1 MQIFSQMSM
10 DQKSSNRVA
19 YAALAAAFLGWLF
32 DGFEMGMF
40 PLIGQP
46 ALQDLMPEASVI
58 VRAQTFSVFIAL
70 YLVGAA
76 TGGVLFGW
84 LGDKIGRVKAIM
96 LAIFSY
102 AVFTGLCGF
111 VTHLWPFAILRFI
124 ASLGMGGEWSLGVA
138 LVNEAWG
145 GRDRR
150 WMAAYIGASSNIGF
164 MATGILSFKL
174 NGSIDTLTHSLQA
187 LHIPQQTIGYL
198 IHNRAWRLLAISGA
212 LPALINVF
220 IFIFVK
226 ESHGWQEEKKT
237 GRTDLWQTK
246 DLYGVLIA
254 SLAALVII
262 YVWSPFC
269 NIGKLGALGVSL
281 IAALISI
288 WGYLLPL
295 RNYLKRLNS
304 GSHHVVDL
312 DRRTLKNL
320 FIGACLASV
329 VLLGTWG
336 SVQQAA
342 RWSSGIV
349 PLGSVI
355 PIMEYTVMASSF
367 GSVVFAFLT
376 PLFADK
382 LGRRITYALLS
393 TISLCAALAFFQL
406 NKSFVTSFEQY
417 RFIITAFLL
426 GGTTASFYGFFPLYL
441 PELFSTKLRAT
452 GQGFCYNFGRLVAAV
467 GTLQLGNL
475 TLFFSGFTQSSL
487 QAFGNAYSVLSL
499 VYLLGIILIWYAP
512 ETKGSELV

>member
-1 MQIFSQMSM
+1 L
-10 DQKSSNRVA
+10 KTSNTNRAA
-19 YAALAAAFLGWLF
+19 YAALIAAFLGWLF
-32 DGFEMGMF
+32 DGYEMGLF

-46 ALQDLMPEASVI
+46 ALMDLMPGTSVI
-58 VRAQTFSVFIAL
+58 VRAQAFSVFIAL

-102 AVFTGLCGF
+102 AIFTGLCGF
-111 VTHLWPFAILRFI
+111 ATHLWPFAILRFI

-145 GRDRR
+145 GKDRR
-150 WMAAYIGASSNIGF
+150 WMAAFIGASSNIGF
-164 MATGILSFKL
+164 MITGVFSFKI
-174 NGSIDTLTHSLQA
+174 NGSIDSITHTLINFN
-187 LHIPQQTIGYL
+187 IPQSTIDYL
-198 IHNRAWRLLAISGA
+198 TRNRAWRLLAISGA
-212 LPALINVF
+212 LPAFINVF
-220 IFIFVK
+220 ILAFVE
-226 ESHGWQEEKKT
+226 ESHGWEEERKS
-237 GRTDLWQTK
+237 GRTALWETRDLM
-246 DLYGVLIA
+246 GVLVA
-254 SLAALVII
+254 ALAALIII

-269 NIGKLGALGVSL
+269 SIGRTGALLVSAVGVTV
-281 IAALISI
+281 SI

-295 RNYLKRLNS
+295 RNYLKRLNNGGHS
-304 GSHHVVDL
+304 VVDL
-312 DRRTLKNL
+312 DNKTLKNL
-320 FIGACLASV
+320 FIGAGLASV

-342 RWSSGIV
+342 RWSSGLV
-349 PLGSVI
+349 AEGSAI

-367 GSVVFAFLT
+367 GSIVFAFIT
-376 PLFADK
+376 PLFADR

-393 TISLCAALAFFQL
+393 ASSLCAALVFFKT
-406 NKSFVTSFEQY
+406 NTSFHTSFEQY
-417 RFIITAFLL
+417 RFITTAFLL

-452 GQGFCYNFGRLVAAV
+452 GQGFCYNFGRLAAAV

-475 TLFFSGFTQSSL
+475 TLYFSGYTNSSL

-499 VYLLGIILIWYAP
+499 VYLAGIILIWYAP
-512 ETKGSELV
+512 ETKGSKLA

>member
-1 MQIFSQMSM
+1 LKTINSQ
-10 DQKSSNRVA
+10 RAA
-19 YAALAAAFLGWLF
+19 YAALTAAFLGWLF
-32 DGFEMGMF
+32 DGYEMGLF

-46 ALQDLMPEASVI
+46 ALQDLMPGASTI
-58 VRAQTFSVFIAL
+58 IRAQTFSVFIAL

-102 AVFTGLCGF
+102 AIFTGLCGF
-111 VTHLWPFAILRFI
+111 TTHLWPFAVLRFV

-150 WMAAYIGASSNIGF
+150 WMAAFIGASSNIGF
-164 MATGILSFKL
+164 MITGIFSFKL
-174 NGSIDTLTHSLQA
+174 NGSIDSISHLLLNA
-187 LHIPQQTIGYL
+187 NIPQTTIDYL
-198 IHNRAWRLLAISGA
+198 THNRAWRLLAISGA
-212 LPALINVF
+212 LPALVNVF
-220 IFIFVK
+220 IFSFVK
-226 ESHGWQEEKKT
+226 ESEGWQEEKKT
-237 GRTDLWQTK
+237 GRTALWATK
-246 DLYGVLIA
+246 DLTGVLIA
-254 SLAALVII
+254 AIAALVII

-269 NIGKLGALGVSL
+269 TISHLGALIVSVF
-281 IAALISI
+281 AGSISV

-304 GSHHVVDL
+304 GGHVVVDL
-312 DRRTLKNL
+312 DKKTLKNL
-320 FIGACLASV
+320 FIGAGLASV

-342 RWSSGIV
+342 RWSSGLV
-349 PLGSVI
+349 AEGSAI

-367 GSVVFAFLT
+367 GSIVFAFLT
-376 PLFADK
+376 PLFADR
-382 LGRRITYALLS
+382 LGRRVTYAILS
-393 TISLCAALAFFQL
+393 ASSLCAALVFFKT
-406 NKSFVTSFEQY
+406 NTSFQTSFEQY
-417 RFIITAFLL
+417 RFITTAFLL

-475 TLFFSGFTQSSL
+475 TLFFSGFTHYSL

-499 VYLLGIILIWYAP
+499 VYLAGIILIWYAP
-512 ETKGSELV
+512 ETKGIELA